1 MGPMGTMGKTGEV
14 ARLVLVRHGQSAGNV
29 ANDEAHRRGLDR
41 LDLATRDADTP
52 LSQEGEAQARAVGR
66 HLCDLDENERPEV
79 VLSSPYERAART
91 ATLATA
97 TVGAD
102 VVLDERLRERDL
114 GAFDGLTG
122 AGIRAA
128 FPDESERRT
137 LTGKFYYRPPGG
149 ESWTD
154 VALRIRQFLTELRQV
169 HGDRRVWIFTHQAV
183 IMSFRLVVERMDEK
197 QLLEIDRT
205 EPLANCSLTSY
216 VRAPD
221 GRLRLEAFG
230 ATTHLDSGDA
240 PTTHEEPRHGP
251 GERDDGGPPDA

>member
-52 LSQEGEAQARAVGR
+52 LSPEGEAQARAVGR